1 MGSGIPGTK
10 KRARLA
16 GSEILRFS
24 LKAVLFAAFVFL
36 PGTLFF
42 AQTGTSSIRVEHNPV
57 LSFTH
62 GERVRIQARVQAELE
77 WLRFFCRTEGVQEF
91 QVRNLEKREDGTYEY
106 EFDTN
111 ELPGLRFEY
120 YLEAETKEGPVYSPQ
135 LGPKEPYIAVGQS
148 LEPLPEIPP
157 EVSSPAEESKKFRL
171 PVALTGSIQAM
182 LKEDEDA
189 EQSRKDMAAGN
200 LRVFTNYTRDN
211 FNLGVDTN
219 FNYSNVPLAGEKEF
233 DLSTMMVSASKGSH
247 ALKAGDININETEF
261 TVSGYGRRGLDY
273 AFNDQKFYVHIFN
286 VSSQQLKGFNGFGI
300 PNAKANVLG
309 GALGYKFL
317 RDMVFLKAIYLAGK
331 DDPGQGANVG
341 YSSFVQI
348 RKGSV
353 ASIVEETY
361 LLQNRVILTGE
372 VAQSDFDENVQDQEG
387 SQKDLAWKV
396 GGNVTSGVITAGATY
411 RSIGKEFNS
420 VGFPYFTNDR
430 EGVEASVGL
439 NTGRISLSGSYLASS
454 DNVEDDPA
462 SETTSDQNGNAN
474 LMWSLSDKVSL
485 ALGYSMNKQN
495 TSFEQGDS
503 PFMQDSL
510 TNQFSG
516 SFNLNFGQAAN
527 LSFQVS
533 NSDLSSENTP
543 QNENTNLTFNLGGA
557 FRAGNWFNLSPTFGY
572 GKMRNKF
579 TQEEMLNYTSF
590 LSGEVAFWPQLL
602 SVSFTGSFMR
612 MESAA
617 LGNSDNANAGVNLN
631 LYLDKLIKIGTA
643 VVSFKGNY
651 TTTKMMGLSD
661 SFFTVMVQCD
671 FSF

>member
-1 MGSGIPGTK
+1 MKKTK
-10 KRARLA
+10 TALMFLA
-16 GSEILRFS
+16 L
-24 LKAVLFAAFVFL
+24 VFL
-36 PGTLFF
+36 PGTLLF
-42 AQTGTSSIRVEHNPV
+42 AQAGTSSVQIEHNPV

-62 GERVRIQARVQAELE
+62 GERIRIQVRVQAELE
-77 WLRFFCRTEGVQEF
+77 WLRFFYRSEGVQEF

-111 ELPGLRFEY
+111 ELPGLQFEY
-120 YLEAETKEGPVYSPQ
+120 YLEAKTKEGPVYSPP

-148 LEPLPEIPP
+148 LEPLPEVPP

-182 LKEDEDA
+182 LKEDEEA
-189 EQSRKDMAAGN
+189 EQSRKDLASGN

-233 DLSTMMVSASKGSH
+233 DLSNMMVSASKGSH

-261 TVSGYGRRGLDY
+261 TVAGFGRRGLDY
-273 AFNDQKFYVHIFN
+273 AFNDRKLYIHIFD

-300 PNAKANVLG
+300 PNATANVLG
-309 GALGYKFL
+309 GAVGYKFL
-317 RDMVFLKAIYLAGK
+317 RDMIFLKAIYLAGK
-331 DDPGQGANVG
+331 DDPNQGANVG
-341 YSSFVQI
+341 FSSFVQT

-353 ASIVEETY
+353 ASLVEETY
-361 LLQNRVILTGE
+361 LLQNRLMLTGE
-372 VAQSDFDENVQDQEG
+372 VAQSHFDENVQDEVG
-387 SQKDLAWKV
+387 SQTDLAWKV
-396 GGNVTSGVITAGATY
+396 GGNVTSGIVTAGATY
-411 RSIGKEFNS
+411 RSIGRDFNS

-430 EGVEASVGL
+430 EGVEANVGL
-439 NTGRISLSGSYLASS
+439 NAGRISLTGSYVASS
-454 DNVEDDPA
+454 DNVENNPA

-474 LMWSLSDKVSL
+474 LMWSISDKASL

-503 PFMQDSL
+503 PFLQDSL

-516 SFNLNFGQAAN
+516 AFNLNFGQAAN
-527 LSFQVS
+527 ISFQVS
-533 NSDLSSENTP
+533 NSDLSSTNYP
-543 QNENTNLTFNLGGA
+543 QNENTNLSLNLGGA

-602 SVSFTGSFMR
+602 SVSFTGSFLR
-612 MESAA
+612 TESAV
-617 LGNSDNANAGVNLN
+617 LGNSDNLNTGINLN
-631 LYLDKLIKIGTA
+631 LYLDKLIKVGTA
-643 VVSFKGNY
+643 VVSLKGNY
-651 TTTKMMGLSD
+651 TTTKMMGISE
-661 SFFTVMVQCD
+661 SFYTALVQCD